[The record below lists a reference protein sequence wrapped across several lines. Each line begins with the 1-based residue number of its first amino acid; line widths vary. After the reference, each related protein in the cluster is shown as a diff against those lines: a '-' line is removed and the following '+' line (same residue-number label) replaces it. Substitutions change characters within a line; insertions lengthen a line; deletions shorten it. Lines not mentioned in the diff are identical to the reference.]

1 MKKIQDSFYKNK
13 TWSAKTDSYFEEQL
27 RRTRSTV
34 SKAEYLQ
41 IQGCILLESAEPKF
55 QEVGLVLLQRLLDDY
70 PNEYVSIITAQEKL
84 GDYFFKKADFL
95 AAAEKFKI
103 VTDFCNKQHS
113 RAGTSTTADLKWA
126 ASLLAIHTP
135 EALSEASAIITAF
148 PVALCK
154 TEQHIFN
161 YNKLAALICAGLE
174 HNKHAADYA
183 SAALV
188 SVEKIKRA
196 AVNNLKNE
204 AVKANEIFVER
215 LVKIANP

>member
-84 GDYFFKKADFL
+84 GDYFFKKLDFQ

-135 EALSEASAIITAF
+135 EALIEASAIITAF
-148 PVALCK
+148 PVPLCK

-161 YNKLAALICAGLE
+161 YNRLAAFI
-174 HNKHAADYA
+174 HAAMNQPATAAQYA
-183 SAALV
+183 KAALAAA
-188 SVEKIKRA
+188 EKIKLA
-196 AVNNLKNE
+196 AVNNPKNE
-204 AVKANEIFVER
+204 AVKANEIFMNR
-215 LVKIANP
+215 LVEIANH

>member
-27 RRTRSTV
+27 RRTRSVV

-41 IQGCILLESAEPKF
+41 VQGCILLESAESKF

-70 PNEYVSIITAQEKL
+70 PDEYVSIITAQEKL
-84 GDYFFKKADFL
+84 GDYFFKKGDFL

-103 VTDFCNKQHS
+103 VTNFCKAQHS

-126 ASLLAIHTP
+126 TSLLAIHTP
-135 EALSEASAIITAF
+135 EALAEAQALVLAF
-148 PVALCK
+148 PNTLFK

-161 YNKLAALICAGLE
+161 YNKLAAFICEAMQQHTE
-174 HNKHAADYA
+174 A
-183 SAALV
+183 SKFAKAALV
-188 SVEKIKRA
+188 SAESIKIA
-196 AVNNLKNE
+196 AANNSKNE
-204 AVKANEIFVER
+204 AVKANEVFLKR
-215 LVKIANP
+215 LRDLSV